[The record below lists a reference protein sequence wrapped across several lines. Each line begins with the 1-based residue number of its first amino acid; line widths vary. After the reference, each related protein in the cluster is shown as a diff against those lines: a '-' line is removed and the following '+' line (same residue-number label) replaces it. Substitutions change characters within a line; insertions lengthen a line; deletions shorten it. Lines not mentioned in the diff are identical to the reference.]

1 MNISKEKEN
10 ITSVFFSF
18 SFMSA
23 KIIPGKVCIIYTRIF
38 SERQCLYVCKHTIK
52 EPVGWK
58 ILAAAGNEKEERI
71 F

>member
-1 MNISKEKEN
+1 M
-10 ITSVFFSF
+10 
-18 SFMSA
+18 
-23 KIIPGKVCIIYTRIF
+23 IPGKVCIIYTRIF

-58 ILAAAGNEKEERI
+58 ILAAARNEKEERI